1 MNCLIN
7 IREVLSFTKFLKS
20 MEYHYLC
27 TLKDKIIMFRYIFVL
42 IFLSAS
48 FTATGQT
55 MTEKDYIRSGNKHYA
70 DSLFEKAEVD
80 YRKALDLNPSS
91 TDALYNLGNA
101 LFCQTEK
108 TPAKAGEALSQYTTA
123 AKFETDKERL
133 AHIYHN
139 IGVLMYAAQRYG
151 ESVAAYKESLRNN
164 PTDHETRYNLA
175 MAMHMNKQQ
184 SQEEQ
189 QNQEQQQEEQQQ
201 QQEQEQQQQE
211 QQNQEQ
217 QQQEQNQEQ
226 QQQNQE
232 QQNQSQQQQEQQTQ
246 QSKEEISKENAEQI
260 LNALMQDEK
269 KLQEKQQKKMQQ
281 QQGKTLEKDW

>member
-1 MNCLIN
+1 
-7 IREVLSFTKFLKS
+7 
-20 MEYHYLC
+20 
-27 TLKDKIIMFRYIFVL
+27 MFRKIFVSIL
-42 IFLSAS
+42 LGAGLTASA
-48 FTATGQT
+48 QT

-101 LFCQTEK
+101 LFCQTEQ

-123 AKFETDKERL
+123 AKLETDKARL

-139 IGVLMYAAQRYG
+139 IGVLMYAAQKYG
-151 ESVAAYKESLRNN
+151 ESVAAYKESLRND

-184 SQEEQ
+184 PQEDQ
-189 QNQEQQQEEQQQ
+189 QQEQQQEDQQQ
-201 QQEQEQQQQE
+201 QQEQQQEQQEQQQEQQQNQEQQQQE
-211 QQNQEQ
+211 QQNQEEQ
-217 QQQEQNQEQ
+217 QQQQNQDQQQNQEQ
-226 QQQNQE
+226 QQQK
-232 QQNQSQQQQEQQTQ
+232 QQAQ

-269 KLQEKQQKKMQQ
+269 ELQEKQKKMMQQ
-281 QQGKTLEKDW
+281 QRGKTLEKDW

>member
-1 MNCLIN
+1 
-7 IREVLSFTKFLKS
+7 
-20 MEYHYLC
+20 
-27 TLKDKIIMFRYIFVL
+27 MFRKIFVSIL
-42 IFLSAS
+42 LGAGLTASA
-48 FTATGQT
+48 QT

-101 LFCQTEK
+101 LFCQTEQ

-123 AKFETDKERL
+123 AKLETDKARL

-139 IGVLMYAAQRYG
+139 IGVLMYAAQKYG
-151 ESVAAYKESLRNN
+151 ESVAAYKESLRND

-184 SQEEQ
+184 PQEDQ
-189 QNQEQQQEEQQQ
+189 QQEQQQEDQQQ
-201 QQEQEQQQQE
+201 QQEQQQEQQQNQEQQQQE
-211 QQNQEQ
+211 QQNQEEQ
-217 QQQEQNQEQ
+217 QQQQNQDQQQNQEQ
-226 QQQNQE
+226 QQQK
-232 QQNQSQQQQEQQTQ
+232 QQAQ

-269 KLQEKQQKKMQQ
+269 ELQEKQKKKMMQQ
-281 QQGKTLEKDW
+281 QRGKTLEKDW

>member
-1 MNCLIN
+1 
-7 IREVLSFTKFLKS
+7 
-20 MEYHYLC
+20 
-27 TLKDKIIMFRYIFVL
+27 MFRKLIIS
-42 IFLSAS
+42 IFLGAGLTASA
-48 FTATGQT
+48 QT

-101 LFCQTEK
+101 LFNQTEQ

-123 AKFETDKERL
+123 AKLETDKARL
-133 AHIYHN
+133 ANIYHN
-139 IGVLMYAAQRYG
+139 IGVLMYAAQKYG

-184 SQEEQ
+184 SQENQ

-201 QQEQEQQQQE
+201 QQQEQQQEQQQNQEQQQQE
-211 QQNQEQ
+211 QQNQQQQQNQDQQKQEQ
-217 QQQEQNQEQ
+217 QQQEQQA
-226 QQQNQE
+226 
-232 QQNQSQQQQEQQTQ
+232 Q

-269 KLQEKQQKKMQQ
+269 ELQEKQQKKMQQ